1 MLLSVNGISKSFED
15 RAVLSDVSF
24 DIEEGEVVGFLGPN
38 GAGKTTIFNLL
49 TNVYPP
55 EKRQRSKSSLA
66 CLPPTPARCISTG

>member
-38 GAGKTTIFNLL
+38 GAGKNDSDQ
-49 TNVYPP
+49 NHPWPAYPQRRRGVYRRAEHPH
-55 EKRQRSKSSLA
+55 
-66 CLPPTPARCISTG
+66 GF